1 MIKDASKIF
10 EIMTEFCRNN
20 LDIVIIGGAGIIMF
34 ILFVCGAVYFDK
46 KENKRAEMND
56 TSSPEEKEVST
67 QEDSS
72 QKVEETLGEES
83 LVEEDLCEVKDPKE
97 VESLIEKWK
106 ILLEEELIGN
116 VVEDPELRVV
126 DIVLPPLTAR
136 IMEIQETMDVQE
148 DSSEEETKEELEQT
162 VELDA
167 EPVFDT
173 EQKTIVYLD
182 KSEDEKPVTIESLVQ
197 EIATISGT
205 NVKEVEIKVAGAKVK
220 ITYVETD
227 KESDTKDESLG
238 KNDTYKESVGMLE
251 DAQHEHRKQIDQINV
266 PNERSVHK
274 FGPDNI
280 NTARSGRV
288 YSLEELEQQI
298 KD

>member
-20 LDIVIIGGAGIIMF
+20 LDIVIIGGVGIIMF

-56 TSSPEEKEVST
+56 TSSPEEKKVST

-136 IMEIQETMDVQE
+136 IVEIQETMDVQE

-238 KNDTYKESVGMLE
+238 KNDTYKETVGMLE
-251 DAQHEHRKQIDQINV
+251 DAQHEPRKQIDQINV
-266 PNERSVHK
+266 PDERSVHK